1 MNPNDRL
8 TRIRESEKN
17 SHIETYTKEN
27 LYAKNSWLQKPIKTV
42 RELIPLFSNYK
53 ELRVLDLG
61 CGIGRNS
68 ICIAETYQNINCTV
82 DCVDLLEIAIE
93 KLKQNG
99 KAYGV
104 EDIINGIV
112 KPIEEYKIRQDS
124 YDLIMA
130 VSALEHIDSEESFI
144 SKLSEMKNGVR
155 KNGIVCLVINSNV
168 RETNA
173 KTGEALE
180 AQFEVNL
187 PTEKLQPLL
196 EDTFSNWRILKT
208 GVSAQEYDIPRN
220 GIISHLDTNVVT
232 YVAQK
237 TEGGISCYPQ

>member
-1 MNPNDRL
+1 MNMSDRL

-27 LYAKNSWLQKPIKTV
+27 LYDKNSWLQKPIKTA
-42 RELIPLFSNYK
+42 RELIPLFGEYK

-68 ICIAETYQNINCTV
+68 ICIAETYQNITCTV

-93 KLKQNG
+93 KLRQNA

-104 EDIINGIV
+104 ERIINGII
-112 KPIEEYKIRQDS
+112 KPIEEYEIRQDS

-144 SKLSEMKNGVR
+144 RKLSEIKGGI
-155 KNGIVCLVINSNV
+155 KENGIVCLVINSNV

-173 KTGEALE
+173 ETGESLE

-187 PTEKLQPLL
+187 PTEKLQSLL
-196 EDTFSNWRILKT
+196 EDIFSDWRVLKT
-208 GVSAQEYDIPRN
+208 GVAAQEYDIPRN

-232 YVAQK
+232 FVVQK
-237 TEGGISCYPQ
+237 